1 MDTRQRSSDVVHILP
16 RMKGRS
22 LSFFKVKGQGQTYMH
37 NFVGTKQ
44 YKNGTNMNSVVGQNK
59 LSGNQWQ

>member
-1 MDTRQRSSDVVHILP
+1 
-16 RMKGRS
+16 MKGRG
-22 LSFFKVKGQGQTYMH
+22 LSFFKVEGQGQTYMH

-59 LSGNQWQ
+59 LNGSPWQ